1 MTKEEIIEMAKKSG
15 LVSSY
20 KEYKD
25 WIEAGPSGEELV
37 IFAKHYIKLHPI
49 TRHLITRYYI
59 QLHVHVITFYYT
71 QLRAITCNY
80 MIHVMACNNT
90 I

>member
-25 WIEAGPSGEELV
+25 WIEAGPSG
-37 IFAKHYIKLHPI
+37 
-49 TRHLITRYYI
+49 
-59 QLHVHVITFYYT
+59 
-71 QLRAITCNY
+71 
-80 MIHVMACNNT
+80 
-90 I
+90 